1 MKKIFWGA
9 VLLAVVL
16 LTGCRSGTEGQ
27 SGTVTET
34 FSDTNAESSAKTE
47 TSAATT
53 SVETTAEVTE
63 KPAPDVYSENVK
75 AWAETFAGLVYAELE
90 NNKTAETPT
99 ELYPASSLETSEEA
113 LFNAAFNA
121 DIFFI
126 DTDFD
131 GVPELF
137 AGGRGITG
145 TGSYTVYTADGVSY
159 GNGLFAHYFD
169 AYCIAD
175 GCMFAHSGST
185 GFDGWTKLCDGLP
198 TIFCNGLLS
207 DEKTNNMTL
216 RYSDGRVQDFN
227 GLTYDE
233 AMDMYRKY
241 LNVEYEKLKF
251 ADDPENVPFAYARGV
266 LKVPDPENYTEEDIY
281 NCLVELLAE
290 YEKAAAI
297 TSTEETAAAKF
308 EYPEPVLPP
317 EAVKI
322 DMSIDSKQ
330 KYTTQLEILDGENIL
345 VIYKFKNAD
354 NEIIA
359 ADAKIFGVSDG
370 GEKLHIEMPKGK
382 TDGYLVKDAK
392 NYRGDDENVYFAIY
406 GYECDGNI
414 NWGKSETVVYT
425 DLTYKTQKY
434 TNGVSFYPRF
444 IDIGGKHTIRETE
457 YDNFYDCE
465 SNKII
470 LNSIFEG
477 YDSKDG
483 VSYSYEF
490 AIDGDRFVYSM
501 WGYEWSWGFG
511 IYDFTTGTARDVPNV
526 RDHRP
531 MGYHD
536 GKIYSCYCE
545 HDGFTDNILYV
556 TDVNTLETTPFHEF
570 YRGDREFIDPFTDY
584 DNYDYVYDYQ
594 MTPDGKFLMN
604 TDGSGEVF
612 KVILYSID
620 TLEAVR
626 EYEFEN
632 TYITS
637 WNVGL
642 TEDGKAVLNDDK
654 QKCLYILELDG

>member
-9 VLLAVVL
+9 VLLAAVL

-281 NCLVELLAE
+281 NCLAELLAE
-290 YEKAAAI
+290 YEKAAGTDSAEA
-297 TSTEETAAAKF
+297 SAAAKL

-322 DMSIDSKQ
+322 DVGSGFNGE
-330 KYTTQLEILDGENIL
+330 KYNFDYKVLDGDNVL
-345 VIYKFKNAD
+345 VLYTS
-354 NEIIA
+354 EIGGKVSA
-359 ADAKIFGVSDG
+359 RAKIFGLSDG
-370 GEKLHIEMPKGK
+370 AEKADIDIPATEADTFFVLGRAYPYLDNENILCQIYGCYWDEDMYIERTCTAVNDDLSYSTEYTRSGFWDNAYCRLPDGRSITITDYGNIYEITEDGSREILLNAVFEGWYSKGNIM
-382 TDGYLVKDAK
+382 YH
-392 NYRGDDENVYFAIY
+392 YYFPIDEN
-406 GYECDGNI
+406 
-414 NWGKSETVVYT
+414 
-425 DLTYKTQKY
+425 
-434 TNGVSFYPRF
+434 
-444 IDIGGKHTIRETE
+444 
-457 YDNFYDCE
+457 
-465 SNKII
+465 
-470 LNSIFEG
+470 
-477 YDSKDG
+477 
-483 VSYSYEF
+483 
-490 AIDGDRFVYSM
+490 RFVYNRSGWEWI
-501 WGYEWSWGFG
+501 WGIGV
-511 IYDFTTGTARDVPNV
+511 YDFRTRKATDIPNTS
-526 RDHRP
+526 DFFPIGFH
-531 MGYHD
+531 G
-536 GKIYSCYCE
+536 GKIYSVCSSEGYTE
-545 HDGFTDNILYV
+545 NVIYASDI
-556 TDVNTLETTPFHEF
+556 NTLETKPLFELDENDMPDA
-570 YRGDREFIDPFTDY
+570 YK
-584 DNYDYVYDYQ
+584 
-594 MTPDGKFLMN
+594 MTPDGSLIIKGDNELVGDIRLNNAFN
-604 TDGSGEVF
+604 VF
-612 KVILYSID
+612 VYDPD
-620 TLEAVR
+620 TLALLR
-626 EYEFEN
+626 KYEFK
-632 TYITS
+632 
-637 WNVGL
+637 NVYVNWWEMNIIDSGR
-642 TEDGKAVLNDDK
+642 AVLPDRK
-654 QKCLYILELDG
+654 QKCLYILGLDG